1 MTLRDLLSTLRRL
14 WSAVVSDQ
22 RSYGCL
28 PEDTQG
34 KIEKPSSSHPR
45 SANSVEKDKPL
56 R

>member
-1 MTLRDLLSTLRRL
+1 MKDFFSRLVFRIKCLLSHGRNF
-14 WSAVVSDQ
+14 
-22 RSYGCL
+22 GCL

-34 KIEKPSSSHPR
+34 KIEKPSSSHPQ

>member
-1 MTLRDLLSTLRRL
+1 MTLQDILSTLKRIWR
-14 WSAVVSDQ
+14 AVVSHG
-22 RSYGCL
+22 RNFGCL

-34 KIEKPSSSHPR
+34 KIEKPSSSHPQ